1 MLNNSFKTISSV
13 SVSNRVP
20 DLNRISVKNRANKNA
35 LFCRIKVPSRIDLSD
50 KEFFSDKEF
59 LSYKENFFR

>member
-13 SVSNRVP
+13 SISNRVP

-35 LFCRIKVPSRIDLSD
+35 LFYRIKVPSRIDLSD
-50 KEFFSDKEF
+50 KEFFSDKKIS
-59 LSYKENFFR
+59 LKAALTN